1 MVDAWEGSLDDW
13 MPHGYCILWEPALIW
28 LHATSDGLIGLAY
41 YGLPLL
47 LVYVLRQRP
56 DLPFQGMFV
65 LFGAFIVACG
75 TTHLVGV
82 LVLWV
87 PAYWFDGCVKAAT
100 AGIAWATTALLV
112 HVVPQTLN
120 SALPTRA
127 ELAAVNRSLEAEV
140 MERRRTEAELAAALR
155 HQELLVR
162 EVHHR
167 VKNNLQMVGSL
178 LRLQSR
184 YLTDPAVLEAFN
196 AAVQRL
202 QSIVLMHS
210 VLDPAHGV
218 DRVDCARYL
227 GQVVTSLAQIY
238 ATGARAIT
246 LTVAATG
253 VSLSPEAALPCGLIV
268 HELVSNALKYAFPDQ
283 RRGAVTVTLARVG
296 PDLTLTVADTG
307 VGLPTTVQLDTATSL
322 GFRLVRALAGQ
333 LDGVLRVTT
342 SGGTRVQLTF
352 AEAEAEKLTETT
364 LCEPDRESPM
374 KSRSS
379 EVDKSRFSAAQDT
392 LIYVDH
398 CRPEFPAAGN
408 LTNRN
413 GSSGIPPIRSGLVA
427 DHIPLPMH
435 V

>member
-1 MVDAWEGSLDDW
+1 
-13 MPHGYCILWEPALIW
+13 
-28 LHATSDGLIGLAY
+28 
-41 YGLPLL
+41 
-47 LVYVLRQRP
+47 
-56 DLPFQGMFV
+56 
-65 LFGAFIVACG
+65 
-75 TTHLVGV
+75 
-82 LVLWV
+82 
-87 PAYWFDGCVKAAT
+87 
-100 AGIAWATTALLV
+100 
-112 HVVPQTLN
+112 
-120 SALPTRA
+120 
-127 ELAAVNRSLEAEV
+127 VNRSLEAEV

-352 AEAEAEKLTETT
+352 AEAEAEKLTETA
-364 LCEPDRESPM
+364 LM
-374 KSRSS
+374 
-379 EVDKSRFSAAQDT
+379 
-392 LIYVDH
+392 
-398 CRPEFPAAGN
+398 
-408 LTNRN
+408 
-413 GSSGIPPIRSGLVA
+413 GS
-427 DHIPLPMH
+427 
-435 V
+435 